1 MTGAPLT
8 VRRVLPAVLLVLAAS
23 GCGEGGATEPD
34 GTAAASCAYMVT
46 YADRTY
52 LGTADTDFTVG
63 KKLGTATVP
72 ECDDTPNDPE
82 GAVPEGRVT
91 AYAVEG
97 TDPAVAIA
105 VGDTPAEATLMK
117 VH

>member
-1 MTGAPLT
+1 MTGAPRT
-8 VRRVLPAVLLVLAAS
+8 VRHVLPAALLVLAAA
-23 GCGEGGATEPD
+23 GCAKGG
-34 GTAAASCAYMVT
+34 GTAEALCAYVVT
-46 YADRTY
+46 YADRSY
-52 LGTADTDFTVG
+52 LDTGDTDFTVG
-63 KKLGTATVP
+63 RRLGTATVP

-105 VGDTPAEATLMK
+105 VGDTPAEAILMK
-117 VH
+117 VR

>member
-1 MTGAPLT
+1 MTVAPRT
-8 VRRVLPAVLLVLAAS
+8 VRHVLPAALLVLATA
-23 GCGEGGATEPD
+23 GCAEGGAGPG
-34 GTAAASCAYMVT
+34 GTAEASCAYVVT
-46 YADRTY
+46 YADRSY
-52 LGTADTDFTVG
+52 LDTGDTDFTVG

-72 ECDDTPNDPE
+72 GCDDTPNDPD

>member
-1 MTGAPLT
+1 MTSAPRT
-8 VRRVLPAVLLVLAAS
+8 VRRVLPAALLVLAAA
-23 GCGEGGATEPD
+23 GCTEP
-34 GTAAASCAYMVT
+34 GGSAESVCAYVVT

-52 LGTADTDFTVG
+52 LDTAETDFTVG

-117 VH
+117 VR